1 MGENA
6 KYYDYPEEELIER
19 AEKTETDMKDMMRY
33 LNEVENMMAGTDL
46 EEIRQML
53 ACTKKSVEHH
63 S

>member
-46 EEIRQML
+46 EEIR
-53 ACTKKSVEHH
+53 
-63 S
+63 